1 MLQAD
6 RRVTIRRL
14 PDGEPQQ
21 GNQNGWVDALLHVE
35 LPPNRASRQF
45 STGTPVEVESPE
57 VLYLGEVRSYRDS
70 ILVIAVEHTV
80 DRAALAAIQET
91 WQPIPDR

>member
-1 MLQAD
+1 MLQVD

-21 GNQNGWVDALLHVE
+21 GNQNDEVGALLHVE
-35 LPPNRASRQF
+35 LPLNPASRQF
-45 STGTPVEVESPE
+45 STGTPVEVESPG
-57 VLYLGEVRSYRDS
+57 VLYLGEVQSYRDS
-70 ILVIAVEHTV
+70 MLVIAVEHTV
-80 DRAALAAIQET
+80 DRAALAAIQKT

>member
-6 RRVTIRRL
+6 RGVTVRRL

-21 GNQNGWVDALLHVE
+21 GKQNGRVGTLLHVE
-35 LPPNRASRQF
+35 LPPNPATRQF
-45 STGTPVEVESPE
+45 SVGAPLEVESPG
-57 VLYLGEVRSYRDS
+57 VLYLGEVHSYRDS
-70 ILVIAVEHTV
+70 MLVIAVEHTV

-91 WQPIPDR
+91 WRPIPDR